1 MYAHVTRERKKERKR
16 TEQAETY
23 AIAAKTM
30 ELIKTVGLRFIE
42 EYTYLR
48 VSTKLIFDLMEI
60 DV

>member
-1 MYAHVTRERKKERKR
+1 MYAHVTRERKEERKR
-16 TEQAETY
+16 TEQIETY

>member
-1 MYAHVTRERKKERKR
+1 MYAHVTRDRKKERKR
-16 TEQAETY
+16 TDQIETY
-23 AIAAKTM
+23 VIAAKTT

-48 VSTKLIFDLMEI
+48 VSRKLIFNLMEI